1 MRYACKTPV
10 ERHEIWDVLFVYLAI
25 LGDMIWKAIDMAR
38 ALLRYQFVEDPL
50 ACHCCFWVC
59 TGIFRRRTIFLDVH
73 VVLPESMM
81 IPRYFVQNTQ
91 WSSRVWEF
99 GFYANIQTCQM
110 DIAFFK
116 HIRFIWHFFPH
127 EHMLVQTPSIVP
139 PTPGVN
145 GRAESIQAT
154 RLYLSPVLGREEF
167 DQNRW
172 RVCLEDPRNLQN
184 HRGIGIDMSQAV
196 TPSTYSS
203 CSEASGCERSQVHMN
218 TYEIYE
224 TLEPCFANDSYSMQ
238 EPLFVCVC
246 VWFWVVF
253 CGSVSWLL
261 DFFDGLG
268 LPSSIGSSTKTH
280 DHSAMLGIG
289 KGRWARCCLWNMG
302 SMEFTRLTYLKR
314 ASTGCTIWSRL
325 HNCFTQT
332 LFFSGTG
339 NPFGFWFYLMG
350 FGTTNDRCCVSIWMY
365 IWYGKTS
372 KLGTPQVKLWKIRH
386 PTSTSNVKKSLSQ
399 TLPEA
404 AFLREVLHV
413 PHGELGPS
421 MVHLSGKPT

>member
-246 VWFWVVF
+246 VILGSFLWICFLTSRFLWWIRASIFHWKLYKDSWSF
-253 CGSVSWLL
+253 CNAWDRKRQMGQMLPLKHGFHGIYTTHLLEKSFNRMHYLESTAQLFYTNPIFFGDRKSIWLL
-261 DFFDGLG
+261 VLLNG
-268 LPSSIGSSTKTH
+268 
-280 DHSAMLGIG
+280 
-289 KGRWARCCLWNMG
+289 LWNNQ
-302 SMEFTRLTYLKR
+302 
-314 ASTGCTIWSRL
+314 W
-325 HNCFTQT
+325 
-332 LFFSGTG
+332 
-339 NPFGFWFYLMG
+339 
-350 FGTTNDRCCVSIWMY
+350 
-365 IWYGKTS
+365 
-372 KLGTPQVKLWKIRH
+372 
-386 PTSTSNVKKSLSQ
+386 
-399 TLPEA
+399 
-404 AFLREVLHV
+404 
-413 PHGELGPS
+413 
-421 MVHLSGKPT
+421 